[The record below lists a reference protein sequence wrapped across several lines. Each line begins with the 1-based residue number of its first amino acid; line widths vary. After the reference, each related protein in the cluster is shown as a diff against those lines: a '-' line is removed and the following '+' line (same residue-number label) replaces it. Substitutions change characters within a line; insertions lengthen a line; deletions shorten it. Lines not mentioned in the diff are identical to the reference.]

1 MQHEE
6 IFEMSRLLNSLLE
19 SDSRAFNE
27 AVESI
32 FNSLFEEVTVN
43 SKDAVQM
50 LQQKVGENIHKTDDG
65 ENIVG
70 LAAQAGMGDEP
81 LPNDMDKIVNDVNL
95 DMAKDIDLPTE
106 QELPN
111 LPDEGGT
118 EADEFGADEESEWDD
133 TNLGQSIEELQKP
146 LGNPPPDDMELPLL
160 PDTDGAEIEIVG

>member
-1 MQHEE
+1 
-6 IFEMSRLLNSLLE
+6 MSRLLNSLLE
-19 SDSRAFNE
+19 SDSSAFNE

-50 LQQKVGENIHKTDDG
+50 LQQKVGENVHKTDDG

-106 QELPN
+106 QELPD

-118 EADEFGADEESEWDD
+118 VAEGDEDDLELDD
-133 TNLGQSIEELQKP
+133 TNLGEPIDELTKP
-146 LGNPPPDDMELPLL
+146 LGDPPPDDMELPLL
-160 PDTDGAEIEIVG
+160 PEDGKEGGESAEEPEA

>member
-1 MQHEE
+1 
-6 IFEMSRLLNSLLE
+6 MSRLLNSLLE
-19 SDSRAFNE
+19 SDSSAFNE

-50 LQQKVGENIHKTDDG
+50 LQQKVGENVHKTDDG

-81 LPNDMDKIVNDVNL
+81 LPNDLDKIVNDVNL

-118 EADEFGADEESEWDD
+118 EADEFGDDEYAEWDD
-133 TNLGQSIEELQKP
+133 TNIGQSIEELQKP

-160 PDTDGAEIEIVG
+160 PDDDTELEIVD

>member
-1 MQHEE
+1 
-6 IFEMSRLLNSLLE
+6 MSRLLNSLLE

-50 LQQKVGENIHKTDDG
+50 LQQKVGENVHKTDDG

-106 QELPN
+106 QELPD

-118 EADEFGADEESEWDD
+118 VAEDEFGGDDDMDWDD

-160 PDTDGAEIEIVG
+160 PDDDGAEIEIVG